1 MKKTL
6 CSLIIA
12 FGLFVNAQA
21 QTEIKLDSLMF
32 TPEWFSNLEDAT
44 KNTDKVLF
52 LDLGLQ
58 KLKYFPKEILTLK
71 NVKHLYLSVNYWPSI
86 PNEIGTLQ
94 QLEVLDISSNYYLKS
109 LPEGLKNCTALKE
122 LIVKDHKLNSGEIAK
137 IKQLLP
143 NVKVI
148 TD

>member
-6 CSLIIA
+6 CSLVIV
-12 FGLFVNAQA
+12 FSFLVNIQA

-32 TPEWFSNLEDAT
+32 TPEWFSNMEDAM

-58 KLKYFPKEILTLK
+58 KLKTFPKEILTLN
-71 NVKHLYLSVNYWPSI
+71 NVKHLYLPVNYWSSI
-86 PNEIGTLQ
+86 PNEIGTLKH
-94 QLEVLDISSNYYLKS
+94 LEVLDISSNYYLKT
-109 LPEGLKNCTALKE
+109 LPEGLKNCIVLKT

-143 NVKVI
+143 NVKVV
-148 TD
+148 TN